1 MAKTKKID
9 FEKSKKLFFSIKE
22 VASHFNVNESLLR
35 FWETEFKEIKPR
47 KTEGGSRQYTKED
60 IEKIELIYSLV
71 KERGMTLEGARQ
83 TLKIKKDEETRR
95 LEVLRRLENLK
106 KELTGMRN
114 ALDNIK

>member
-1 MAKTKKID
+1 MAKTTKID
-9 FEKSKKLFFSIKE
+9 FGKNKKLYFSIKE
-22 VASHFNVNESLLR
+22 VAQHFDVNESLLR

-71 KERGMTLEGARQ
+71 KERGLTLEGARQ

-95 LEVLRRLENLK
+95 LELLHRLESLK
-106 KELTGMRN
+106 KELIDIKE
-114 ALDNIK
+114 ALDSI

>member
-1 MAKTKKID
+1 MTKTVKID
-9 FEKSKKLFFSIKE
+9 FEKSKKLFYSIKE
-22 VASHFNVNESLLR
+22 VAQHFDVNESLLR

-71 KERGMTLEGARQ
+71 KGRGLTLEGARQ

-95 LEVLRRLENLK
+95 LELLHRLEDLK
-106 KELTGMRN
+106 KELTDIKD
-114 ALDNIK
+114 ALDSI